1 MKDTEYSMH
10 RTLPGVT
17 FDEAIEVVTD
27 ALKEEGFGVLTKIDV
42 AETLKTKI
50 GADFRPYVILG
61 ACNPVLA
68 NQALSADDN
77 IGLMLPCNV
86 VVAVR
91 RRRCRGGVRPAAR
104 HDGHRRRPR
113 DPGRGRPGPG
123 EARASSRSGR
133 GSIRRR
139 GGVSG
144 PQRVGAG
151 LYRPQNRAVHQVHRQ
166 AIR

>member
-10 RTLPGVT
+10 RSLPGVA
-17 FDEAIEVVTD
+17 FDRALDFVTA
-27 ALKEEGFGVLTKIDV
+27 ALKEEGFGVLTSIDV

-86 VVAVR
+86 VVASAD
-91 RRRCRGGVRPAAR
+91 GGSEVAFVRPHAMMDIADAPEIREVADQAQAKLERALEAVVAQSGAA
-104 HDGHRRRPR
+104 
-113 DPGRGRPGPG
+113 
-123 EARASSRSGR
+123 
-133 GSIRRR
+133 
-139 GGVSG
+139 
-144 PQRVGAG
+144 GA
-151 LYRPQNRAVHQVHRQ
+151 
-166 AIR
+166 

>member
-1 MKDTEYSMH
+1 MKDTEYGMH

-27 ALKEEGFGVLTKIDV
+27 ALKKEGFGVLTKIDV

-68 NQALSADDN
+68 NDALSADDN

-86 VVAVR
+86 VVASTD
-91 RRRCRGGVRPAAR
+91 GGAEVAFVRPHAMMDIADAPEIRHVADQAQAKLERALEAVVAQSGAA
-104 HDGHRRRPR
+104 
-113 DPGRGRPGPG
+113 
-123 EARASSRSGR
+123 
-133 GSIRRR
+133 
-139 GGVSG
+139 
-144 PQRVGAG
+144 GA
-151 LYRPQNRAVHQVHRQ
+151 
-166 AIR
+166 

>member
-10 RTLPGVT
+10 RSLPGVA
-17 FDEAIEVVTD
+17 FDQALDVVTA
-27 ALKEEGFGVLTKIDV
+27 ALKEEGFGVLTRIDV

-86 VVAVR
+86 VVAAVD
-91 RRRCRGGVRPAAR
+91 GGAEVAFVRPHAMMDIADAPEIRDVADQAQAKLERALEAVVAQSGAA
-104 HDGHRRRPR
+104 
-113 DPGRGRPGPG
+113 
-123 EARASSRSGR
+123 
-133 GSIRRR
+133 
-139 GGVSG
+139 
-144 PQRVGAG
+144 GA
-151 LYRPQNRAVHQVHRQ
+151 
-166 AIR
+166 

>member
-10 RTLPGVT
+10 RSLPGVA
-17 FDEAIEVVTD
+17 FDQALDVVTA
-27 ALKEEGFGVLTKIDV
+27 ALKEEGFGVLTTIDV

-86 VVAVR
+86 VVAAVD
-91 RRRCRGGVRPAAR
+91 GGAEVAFVRPHAMMDIADAPEIRDVAGQAQAKLERALEAVVAQSGAA
-104 HDGHRRRPR
+104 
-113 DPGRGRPGPG
+113 
-123 EARASSRSGR
+123 
-133 GSIRRR
+133 
-139 GGVSG
+139 
-144 PQRVGAG
+144 GA
-151 LYRPQNRAVHQVHRQ
+151 
-166 AIR
+166 

>member
-10 RTLPGVT
+10 RSLPGVA
-17 FDEAIEVVTD
+17 FDQALDVVTA
-27 ALKEEGFGVLTKIDV
+27 ALKEEGFGVLTTIDV

-86 VVAVR
+86 VVAAVD
-91 RRRCRGGVRPAAR
+91 GGAEVAFVRPHAMMDIADAPEIRDVADQAQAKLERALEAVVAQSGAA
-104 HDGHRRRPR
+104 
-113 DPGRGRPGPG
+113 
-123 EARASSRSGR
+123 
-133 GSIRRR
+133 
-139 GGVSG
+139 
-144 PQRVGAG
+144 GA
-151 LYRPQNRAVHQVHRQ
+151 
-166 AIR
+166 